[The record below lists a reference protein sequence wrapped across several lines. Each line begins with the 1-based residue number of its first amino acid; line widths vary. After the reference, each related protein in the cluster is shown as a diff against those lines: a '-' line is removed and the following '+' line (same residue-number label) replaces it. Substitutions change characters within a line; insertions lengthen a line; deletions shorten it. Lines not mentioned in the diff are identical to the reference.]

1 MQVEFWEIVFET
13 GEYEDQVKV
22 PFERFDSAQKA
33 NDRLAELRADLESGG
48 YDKPLPAGWYYDDD
62 DDADDDDNDE
72 TDVSYRQWRGFFVD
86 YTGARL
92 YVHGPVSLVV
102 N

>member
-33 NDRLAELRADLESGG
+33 NDRLAELRTDLESSG
-48 YDKPLPAGWYYDDD
+48 YDKPLPADWYDDD
-62 DDADDDDNDE
+62 DDDDDGDDS
-72 TDVSYRQWRGFFVD
+72 DAGRWWRGFLVD

-92 YVHGPVSLVV
+92 YVRGPVSLVV